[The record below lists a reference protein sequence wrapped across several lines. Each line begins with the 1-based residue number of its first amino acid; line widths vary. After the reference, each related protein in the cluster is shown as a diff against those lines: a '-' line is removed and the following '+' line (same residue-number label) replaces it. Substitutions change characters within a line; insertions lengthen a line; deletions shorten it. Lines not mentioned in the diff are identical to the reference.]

1 MLADWFIQKIRIALG
16 FAWKQLRIPYGFVNT
31 PRYEGSFLI
40 LACQLRM
47 VKHLRCERVFYKKY
61 GISRLIVHNE
71 DYVAFFTHKF
81 FIPMIQ
87 QIERSAL
94 DIILMGAKWGK

>member
-1 MLADWFIQKIRIALG
+1 MSF
-16 FAWKQLRIPYGFVNT
+16 
-31 PRYEGSFLI
+31 YE
-40 LACQLRM
+40 
-47 VKHLRCERVFYKKY
+47 KY

-94 DIILMGAKWGK
+94 AAQMIKEIGVWASVSFLHFPLNTA